1 MCQILLRS
9 KNSQMS
15 LVLYYIYRDIPSRK
29 RMTQQLIIST
39 LLKKK
44 NTNKQPQLLYL

>member
-1 MCQILLRS
+1 
-9 KNSQMS
+9 MS

-44 NTNKQPQLLYL
+44 KTLTNNHNYYTYNNCYNFIK